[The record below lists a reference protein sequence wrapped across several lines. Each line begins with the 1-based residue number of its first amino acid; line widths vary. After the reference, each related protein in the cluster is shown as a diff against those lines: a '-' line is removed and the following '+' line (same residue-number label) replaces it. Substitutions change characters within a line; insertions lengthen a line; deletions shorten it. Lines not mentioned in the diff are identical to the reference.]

1 MAAITTAVVGGAL
14 AVGAGIESKKAAK
27 ASASAARSRAAI
39 TKLENARQR
48 RQQVREFA
56 IQRGAAVAQAA
67 TRGGGGGGFGGVAGS
82 ATQGQVAGL
91 ATQLKSNLAFIEE
104 AGALN
109 EQASA
114 QEVRAIGKQGSAA
127 LFGGISSA
135 AFSVIP
141 VLPSGPAKPKPTV
154 T

>member
-104 AGALN
+104 AGELN
-109 EQASA
+109 EAASA
-114 QEVRAIGKQGSAA
+114 QEIRAIGKQGSAA
-127 LFGGISSA
+127 LFGAGSSA
-135 AFSVIP
+135 AFSAGGLFI
-141 VLPSGPAKPKPTV
+141 
-154 T
+154 